1 MKYLLYAAVCLC
13 GVLEGHDH
21 HDHDHEGVEWTAEK
35 AVYADLQVDIAG
47 PGAILNFARVAGEI
61 TFHPAYLAYVTPRV
75 EGTVAEIR
83 KNLGDR
89 VEEGEILAIIES
101 PQIAETKSN
110 YLAAKNRLALKEEIL
125 KWESSLKGI
134 SAGQDY
140 LQAKWAYEEALI
152 DCECARQA
160 LYARGFSDQEIARL
174 DLENPKERR
183 FYALKAPFKGRIL
196 ERNLTLGELADDHT
210 RAFSIGNS
218 ERVCVEMHIPQE
230 DIAHL
235 SEGQE
240 VTISSAKGKE
250 SVAWVTQLA
259 PSICEQTRMAKAL
272 AVMDNHD
279 GKWSPGQYVT
289 GKILT
294 RSLQFPLVVPKEAVL
309 KIKGENAIFVQCG
322 DHFEP
327 CRVKVGKMDEE
338 RVEIVAGLKEGEC
351 YASRNAFCLK
361 ADYEKEEL
369 EHEH

>member
-1 MKYLLYAAVCLC
+1 MKYIFFAAICLC
-13 GVLEGHDH
+13 GVLEGGDH
-21 HDHDHEGVEWTAEK
+21 HDHEGVGWTAEK
-35 AVYADLQVDIAG
+35 AAYADIQIDIAG
-47 PGAILNFARVAGEI
+47 PGAIQHFARVAGEI
-61 TFHPAYLAYVTPRV
+61 TLHPAYLAYVTPRV

-83 KNLGDR
+83 KSLGDR
-89 VEEGEILAIIES
+89 VEEGEILAILES
-101 PQIAETKSN
+101 PQIAEAKSS
-110 YLAAKNRLALKEEIL
+110 YLAAKSRLAVKEEIL

-152 DCECARQA
+152 ECECARQA
-160 LYARGFSDQEIARL
+160 LYARGFCDQDIVQMES
-174 DLENPKERR
+174 ENPKERR
-183 FYALKAPFKGRIL
+183 FFALKAPFQGRIL
-196 ERNLTLGELADDHT
+196 ARNLTLGELTDDHT
-210 RAFSIGNS
+210 LAFSIGNS

-235 SEGQE
+235 REGQE
-240 VTISSAKGKE
+240 VTVFSAKGKE
-250 SVAWVTQLA
+250 SIAWVTQLA
-259 PSICEQTRMAKAL
+259 PSICEKTRMAKAL
-272 AVMDNHD
+272 AVMDNLE

-294 RSLQFPLVVPKEAVL
+294 RTLQFPLVVPKEAVQ

-322 DHFEP
+322 DHFEL

-338 RVEIVAGLKEGEC
+338 RVEIIAGLKEGEC